1 MEILILDIL
10 ILLHL
15 YIAFII
21 LYNTNIINIK
31 KIKRNHFFLLCKGH
45 ILLHNIDFTYL
56 SIFHIRIAV

>member
-21 LYNTNIINIK
+21 LYNTNIININNYNIIIENQEK
-31 KIKRNHFFLLCKGH
+31 SFLFIMQG
-45 ILLHNIDFTYL
+45 TY
-56 SIFHIRIAV
+56 IIT

>member
-31 KIKRNHFFLLCKGH
+31 KIKRNHFFYYARD